1 MVARIFGLLLVSVLV
16 LQSWQ
21 DAVQGPDCPAGW
33 EQDQDN
39 LGFRYCFK
47 FSAAPLAFDDVQCDC
62 RRYGPLV
69 DIAYY
74 HNMEQMHRIAA
85 LLPAGHHA
93 WGSWTRVRRCLYNE
107 NNKWK
112 DYSDRELLLEL
123 GVAEGTCTDDLPIT
137 ECLQAL
143 PKNEW
148 PPKARPCAPEA
159 LYGICSAYPSMIK
172 DQLVDPEGC

>member
-1 MVARIFGLLLVSVLV
+1 ASDRTAYYTLATQEEKLKGVAEYAIVKSI
-16 LQSWQ
+16 
-21 DAVQGPDCPAGW
+21 DCPAGW

-74 HNMEQMHRIAA
+74 HNMEQMHRIA
-85 LLPAGHHA
+85 
-93 WGSWTRVRRCLYNE
+93 
-107 NNKWK
+107 
-112 DYSDRELLLEL
+112 DRELLLEL

-172 DQLVDPEGC
+172 NQLVDPEGC